1 MEAVLYMIRMKS
13 QVTNL
18 NENAISTNITITNAL
33 PFVSHN
39 GIQIYL
45 EFD

>member
-1 MEAVLYMIRMKS
+1 MIRMKS
-13 QVTNL
+13 QVINL
-18 NENAISTNITITNAL
+18 NENAISTNIAIANAIQ
-33 PFVSHN
+33 FVSHN